1 MTENIRHIPVL
12 SKEVLEYLAPK
23 KDGVY
28 IDATL
33 GGGGHTES
41 ILFYLGK
48 GGRLLAIDRDM
59 SAIEGVKKRLAKYKD
74 KIIYVQANFSDLD
87 KILERVKI
95 KKVDGILFDLGVSSC
110 QLESPERGFSFN
122 KRYNAFLDMR
132 MDTSQELKAFDVING
147 YSEERLRDIFYKFG
161 EEPFAGRIARQIVL
175 ARRLKPIKTTGQLLE
190 IVSRS
195 IPARCRF
202 RRKGHWATNVFR
214 AIRMEVNQE
223 LPSIKRALPLAVWA
237 LKKKGRLVVISFHS
251 LEDRIVKKT
260 FREISLSQNDR
271 EPVVRILTKKP
282 IRPSP
287 EEVRMNPKSDS
298 AKLRAVEKL

>member
-1 MTENIRHIPVL
+1 MTKEIKHIPVL

-23 KDGVY
+23 RDGVY

-41 ILFYLGK
+41 IVSCLGK
-48 GGRLLAIDRDM
+48 RGRIIAIDRDRF
-59 SAIEGVKKRLAKYKD
+59 AIETAKRRLGKYGD
-74 KIIYVQANFSDLD
+74 KIVYVQANFSDLD
-87 KILERVKI
+87 EILEKVKI
-95 KKVDGILFDLGVSSC
+95 KKVDGVLFDLGVSSY
-110 QLESPERGFSFN
+110 QLKSPERGFSFN

-132 MDTSQELKAFDVING
+132 MDTSQELRAFDVVNE
-147 YSEERLRDIFYKFG
+147 YPEKRLREILYKLG
-161 EEPFAGRIARQIVL
+161 EEPFARRIARQIVS
-175 ARRLKPIKTTGQLLE
+175 ARKAKPIRTTRQLLE
-190 IVSRS
+190 IISRS
-195 IPARCRF
+195 IPAYYRF
-202 RRKGHWATNVFR
+202 RRKSHWATNVFR

-223 LPSIKRALPLAVWA
+223 LPSIKRALPLAIRA

-260 FREISLSQNDR
+260 FREMSFPQDNK
-271 EPVVRILTKKP
+271 PVVKILTKKP

-287 EEVRMNPKSDS
+287 EEVSMNPRSES

>member
-1 MTENIRHIPVL
+1 MAKEIKHISVL

-23 KDGVY
+23 RNGVY

-41 ILFYLGK
+41 IISCLGK
-48 GGRLLAIDRDM
+48 RGRIIAIDRDRF
-59 SAIEGVKKRLAKYKD
+59 AIEMAKRRLGEYGD
-74 KIIYVQANFSDLD
+74 RIVYVQANFSDLD
-87 KILERVKI
+87 EILEKVKI
-95 KKVDGILFDLGVSSC
+95 EKVDGVLFDFGVSSY

-122 KRYNAFLDMR
+122 KRYDAFLDMR
-132 MDTSQELKAFDVING
+132 MDTSQELRAFDVVNK
-147 YSEERLRDIFYKFG
+147 YPEKRLREILYKLG

-175 ARRLKPIKTTGQLLE
+175 ARKAKPIRTTRQLLE
-190 IVSRS
+190 IICRS
-195 IPARCRF
+195 IPAYYRF
-202 RRKGHWATNVFR
+202 RRKSHWATNVFR

-223 LPSIKRALPLAVWA
+223 LPSIKRALPLAIRA

-260 FREISLSQNDR
+260 FREMSLSQDR
-271 EPVVRILTKKP
+271 KPVVRILTKKP
-282 IRPSP
+282 IRPTP

>member
-1 MTENIRHIPVL
+1 VTKEIKHIPVL

-23 KDGVY
+23 RDGVY

-41 ILFYLGK
+41 IVSCLGK
-48 GGRLLAIDRDM
+48 RGRIIAIDRDRF
-59 SAIEGVKKRLAKYKD
+59 AIETAKRRLGKYGD
-74 KIIYVQANFSDLD
+74 KIVYVQANFSDLD
-87 KILERVKI
+87 EILEKVKI
-95 KKVDGILFDLGVSSC
+95 KKVDGVLFDLGVSSY
-110 QLESPERGFSFN
+110 QLKSPERGFSFN

-132 MDTSQELKAFDVING
+132 MDTSQELRAFDVVNK
-147 YSEERLRDIFYKFG
+147 YPEKRLREILYKLG
-161 EEPFAGRIARQIVL
+161 EESFARRIARQIVS
-175 ARRLKPIKTTGQLLE
+175 ARKAKPIRTTRQLLE
-190 IVSRS
+190 IISRS
-195 IPARCRF
+195 IPAYYRF
-202 RRKGHWATNVFR
+202 RRRSHWATNVFR

-223 LPSIKRALPLAVWA
+223 LPSIKRALPLAIRA

-260 FREISLSQNDR
+260 FREMSFPQDNK
-271 EPVVRILTKKP
+271 PVVKILTKKP

-287 EEVRMNPKSDS
+287 EEVSMNPRSES

>member
-1 MTENIRHIPVL
+1 MTEKIRHIPVL
-12 SKEVLEYLAPK
+12 SKEVLEYLALK

-33 GGGGHTES
+33 GGGGHTETIVS
-41 ILFYLGK
+41 CLGK
-48 GGRLLAIDRDM
+48 RGRILAIDRDRF
-59 SAIEGVKKRLAKYKD
+59 AIEIAKRRLGKYGD
-74 KIIYVQANFSDLD
+74 RIVYVQANFSDLD
-87 KILERVKI
+87 EILEKVKI
-95 KKVDGILFDLGVSSC
+95 KKVDGVLFDLGVSSY

-122 KRYNAFLDMR
+122 KRYDVFLDMR
-132 MDTSQELKAFDVING
+132 MDTSQELRAFDVVNK
-147 YSEERLRDIFYKFG
+147 YPEKRLREIFYKLG
-161 EEPFAGRIARQIVL
+161 EEPFARRIARQIVL
-175 ARRLKPIKTTGQLLE
+175 ARKAKPIRTTGQLLE
-190 IVSRS
+190 IICRS
-195 IPARCRF
+195 IPAYYRF

-223 LPSIKRALPLAVWA
+223 LPSIKRALPLAVRA

-260 FREISLSQNDR
+260 FREMSLSQDDR
-271 EPVVRILTKKP
+271 KPVVKVLTKKP

>member
-1 MTENIRHIPVL
+1 MTKEIKHIPVL

-23 KDGVY
+23 RDGVY

-41 ILFYLGK
+41 IVSCLGK
-48 GGRLLAIDRDM
+48 RGRIIAIDRDRF
-59 SAIEGVKKRLAKYKD
+59 AIETAKRRLGKYGD
-74 KIIYVQANFSDLD
+74 KIVYVQANFSDLD
-87 KILERVKI
+87 EILEKVKI
-95 KKVDGILFDLGVSSC
+95 KKVDGVLFDLGVSSY
-110 QLESPERGFSFN
+110 QLKSPERGFSFN

-132 MDTSQELKAFDVING
+132 MDTSQELRAFDVVNK
-147 YSEERLRDIFYKFG
+147 YPEKRLREILYKLG
-161 EEPFAGRIARQIVL
+161 EESFARRIARQIVS
-175 ARRLKPIKTTGQLLE
+175 ARKAKPIRTTRQLLE
-190 IVSRS
+190 IISRS
-195 IPARCRF
+195 IPAYYRF
-202 RRKGHWATNVFR
+202 RRKSHWATNVFR

-223 LPSIKRALPLAVWA
+223 LPSIKRALPLAIRA

-260 FREISLSQNDR
+260 FREMSFPQDNK
-271 EPVVRILTKKP
+271 PVVKILTKKP

-287 EEVRMNPKSDS
+287 EEVSMNPRSES

>member
-1 MTENIRHIPVL
+1 MTKEIKHIPVL

-23 KDGVY
+23 RDGVY

-41 ILFYLGK
+41 IVSCLGK
-48 GGRLLAIDRDM
+48 RGRIIAIDRDRF
-59 SAIEGVKKRLAKYKD
+59 AIETAKRRLGKYGD
-74 KIIYVQANFSDLD
+74 KIVYVQANFSDLD
-87 KILERVKI
+87 EILEKVKI
-95 KKVDGILFDLGVSSC
+95 KKVDGVLFDLGVSSY
-110 QLESPERGFSFN
+110 QLKSPERGFSFN

-132 MDTSQELKAFDVING
+132 MDTSQELRAFDVVNK
-147 YSEERLRDIFYKFG
+147 YPEKRLREILYKLG
-161 EEPFAGRIARQIVL
+161 EESFARRIARQIVS
-175 ARRLKPIKTTGQLLE
+175 ARKAKPIRTTRQLLE
-190 IVSRS
+190 IISRS
-195 IPARCRF
+195 IPAYYRF
-202 RRKGHWATNVFR
+202 RRKSHWATNVFR

-223 LPSIKRALPLAVWA
+223 LPSIKRALPLAIRA

-260 FREISLSQNDR
+260 FREMSFPQDNN
-271 EPVVRILTKKP
+271 PVVRILTKKP

-287 EEVRMNPKSDS
+287 EEVRMNPRCDS

>member
-1 MTENIRHIPVL
+1 MTEKIRHIPVL
-12 SKEVLEYLAPK
+12 SKEVLEYLALK

-33 GGGGHTES
+33 GGGGHTETIVS
-41 ILFYLGK
+41 CLGK
-48 GGRLLAIDRDM
+48 RGRILAIDRDRF
-59 SAIEGVKKRLAKYKD
+59 AIEIAKRRLGKYGD
-74 KIIYVQANFSDLD
+74 KIVYVQANFSDLD
-87 KILERVKI
+87 EILEKVKI
-95 KKVDGILFDLGVSSC
+95 KKVDGVLFDLGVSSY

-122 KRYNAFLDMR
+122 KRYDVFLDMR
-132 MDTSQELKAFDVING
+132 MDTSQELRAFDVVNK
-147 YSEERLRDIFYKFG
+147 YPEKRLREIFYKLG
-161 EEPFAGRIARQIVL
+161 EEPFARRIARQIVL
-175 ARRLKPIKTTGQLLE
+175 ARKAKPIRTTGQLLE
-190 IVSRS
+190 IICRS
-195 IPARCRF
+195 IPAYYRF

-223 LPSIKRALPLAVWA
+223 LPSIKRALPLAVRA

-260 FREISLSQNDR
+260 FREMSLSQDDR
-271 EPVVRILTKKP
+271 KPVVKVLTKKP